1 MPFTAQYKG
10 EERGAWTVPK
20 DETAHC
26 IECGGRMMVVS
37 EGADGTARHFRH
49 YSETGYSSSGA
60 GGNGR
65 RPGCGG
71 EGDEHKKWKNFAAER
86 LQEIFGNR
94 AKEPAAVE
102 LRLAAP
108 WSDSEH
114 RDADACILFKNR
126 DRQFGYGL
134 AVEVQHKNKDKD
146 THAVAMD
153 YDRQDIAV
161 LWLYKDD
168 FNADGLPMGEV
179 DMRHRVRKQTSICER
194 CPKWSRHFERYSHA
208 EPPET
213 HEQHINRAHDP
224 RDREVNVPATTLR
237 DWYVP
242 TPTEHWRSAPWEER
256 FRTVA
261 GGYHTQHDRGER
273 TRIPVS
279 IPATIDSENIKQQ
292 LAMYRCSAC
301 RWKGDDYSI
310 VDGTAV
316 CPSCSGG
323 LRLNRAVQ
331 AGMHT

>member
-1 MPFTAQYKG
+1 
-10 EERGAWTVPK
+10 
-20 DETAHC
+20 
-26 IECGGRMMVVS
+26 
-37 EGADGTARHFRH
+37 
-49 YSETGYSSSGA
+49 
-60 GGNGR
+60 
-65 RPGCGG
+65 
-71 EGDEHKKWKNFAAER
+71 
-86 LQEIFGNR
+86 
-94 AKEPAAVE
+94 
-102 LRLAAP
+102 
-108 WSDSEH
+108 
-114 RDADACILFKNR
+114 
-126 DRQFGYGL
+126 
-134 AVEVQHKNKDKD
+134 
-146 THAVAMD
+146 
-153 YDRQDIAV
+153 
-161 LWLYKDD
+161 
-168 FNADGLPMGEV
+168 
-179 DMRHRVRKQTSICER
+179 MRHRVRKQTSICER

-310 VDGTAV
+310 VDATAV
-316 CPSCSGG
+316 CPACNGG
-323 LRLNRAVQ
+323 LLLNSAVQ
-331 AGMHT
+331 AGMHQ